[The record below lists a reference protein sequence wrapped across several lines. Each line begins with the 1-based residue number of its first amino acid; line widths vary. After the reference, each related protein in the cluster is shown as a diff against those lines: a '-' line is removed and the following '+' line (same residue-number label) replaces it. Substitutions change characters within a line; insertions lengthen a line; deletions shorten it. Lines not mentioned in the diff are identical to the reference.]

1 MSYNS
6 SSVRGFTL
14 IELMVVITIIGLLA
28 SSVLVALGNARA
40 KARDARRTADI
51 RQVMTALELYAND
64 HTDGYPLC
72 SGAVPSCTLGD
83 IVATDFVPGYI
94 DKFPVDPVAANSY
107 TYYDDTDT
115 AAPFD
120 GYAIAIEY
128 ERLLSTP
135 NSICYRGA
143 NADST
148 GIGAVDP
155 CP

>member
-40 KARDARRTADI
+40 KARDARRTADS

-72 SGAVPSCTLGD
+72 SYGTDCDLDTL
-83 IVATDFVPGYI
+83 TELVPGYI
-94 DKFPVDPVAANSY
+94 DKMPIDPVAANTY
-107 TYYDDTDT
+107 TYYEDT
-115 AAPFD
+115 AGGTPYD
-120 GYAIAIEY
+120 GYAIAIKY
-128 ERLLSTP
+128 ERFLSTA
-135 NSICYRGA
+135 NSICFRGA
-143 NADST
+143 NASST
-148 GIGAVDP
+148 GAVSA
-155 CP
+155 

>member
-64 HTDGYPLC
+64 NTNGYPQC
-72 SGAVPSCTLGD
+72 SGGSSCDLDTL
-83 IVATDFVPGYI
+83 TTLVPGYI
-94 DKFPVDPVAANSY
+94 DKLPSDPVAANTY
-107 TYYDDTDT
+107 TYWDDSDT

-120 GYAIAIEY
+120 GYAIQIKY
-128 ERLLSTP
+128 ERALSAP
-135 NSICYRGA
+135 NAVCYKSA
-143 NADST
+143 NATST
-148 GIGAVDP
+148 AVTGDP